1 MTDKIPVP
9 MQHGMGLRFRV
20 APTSMSGHDCC
31 FAATVVDV
39 AYNEVLAE
47 CRSVAIAEAIAEA
60 MNKFSAEVAYDSNGH
75 EGAMV
80 MPLPQ
85 TRQ

>member
-60 MNKFSAEVAYDSNGH
+60 MNKFNAEVAYDA
-75 EGAMV
+75 EGLVGSMV